1 VFGSIESGASLS
13 QGLDAQSINLAPI
26 AASVSQARHFV
37 VELARR
43 FSLEEVEDSAALCAS
58 ELATNAILH
67 TRDHFVVTAR
77 RAGLGIRVDVQDA
90 CPDQLPLLTPDHGS
104 VVDLT
109 TLGTSGRGLQIVAA
123 LATRWGVFTTA
134 IAKTVW
140 AEISGGGSTDTTSP
154 VVELRHHAATEAQ
167 PITFVFLD
175 LPVRAAVASGIQV
188 DELVRELQ
196 LDTEGSLGPDEPT
209 IARLFDLLDRSA
221 SIRLAGRHG
230 ALRAAAEGRY
240 RFDMSLSTSL
250 NALRAMSELPQLLA
264 SLSRDHH
271 PSIPPLPDDVM
282 AFRAWL
288 NDEMGRQRSGSPPV
302 SCPL

>member
-13 QGLDAQSINLAPI
+13 QALDAQSINLAPI
-26 AASVSQARHFV
+26 AASVAQARRFV

-43 FSLEEVEDSAALCAS
+43 FSLDDIEHKAALCTS

-77 RAGLGIRVDVQDA
+77 RAGVGLRVDVQDA
-90 CPDQLPLLTPDHGS
+90 SPDQLPFLTPDHGS

-123 LATRWGVFTTA
+123 LATRWGVFSTA

-140 AEISGGGSTDTTSP
+140 AEISGAGSTEATSP
-154 VVELRHHAATEAQ
+154 VLELQHHAASEAH
-167 PITFVFLD
+167 PVTFVFLA

-188 DELVRELQ
+188 DELVRDLQ
-196 LDTEGSLGPDEPT
+196 LDTEGSLGPDEGT
-209 IARLFDLLDRSA
+209 IFRLFDLLDRSA

-240 RFDMSLSTSL
+240 RFDMTVSTSMD
-250 NALRAMSELPQLLA
+250 ALQAMGELPHLLA

-282 AFRAWL
+282 AFRSWL
-288 NDEMGRQRSGSPPV
+288 NDEMVRQRSGSPPV